1 VSQVS
6 RRFSVIRSFCS
17 GSDISAA
24 SRSLRLSSVSLESL
38 QGALRGRRDIAT
50 STSEH
55 IEQYLSEKSTR
66 VSRQSLRHVVAQLW
80 AFCRYGLASGLVR
93 NGLDVCVVLED
104 IQAQQE
110 LLIAR
115 SDLVVI
121 MTELNPQ
128 QYAPLHSSDASCA
141 LGEEAVFC
149 ERMPLRRRWPHDSQD
164 RRALRTGLKR
174 KEHAM
179 SCTIDSNRV
188 SGGGD

>member
-1 VSQVS
+1 VGVLPLRACQWAGSQ
-6 RRFSVIRSFCS
+6 RLGCHRFTAGV
-17 GSDISAA
+17 G
-24 SRSLRLSSVSLESL
+24 
-38 QGALRGRRDIAT
+38 
-50 STSEH
+50 
-55 IEQYLSEKSTR
+55 
-66 VSRQSLRHVVAQLW
+66 
-80 AFCRYGLASGLVR
+80 
-93 NGLDVCVVLED
+93 VVLED
-104 IQAQQE
+104 TQAQQE
-110 LLIAR
+110 LLKAR

-121 MTELNPQ
+121 ITELNPQ
-128 QYAPLHSSDASCA
+128 QYALLHSSDASCA